1 MEPSEKYCF
10 PCSNTSSPIYY
21 KEERAVKEW
30 EISSSTA
37 ASQGLH
43 EASSIC
49 TFYHPCLHFTCLQEP
64 SPQGNKTK
72 ITAESRP
79 QKQLTWN
86 PNGLCWSKSS
96 QKTPLEPS
104 ALGIQQPLV
113 PLAPFTQHW
122 VPISHTEVVR
132 AELPHF
138 CGCPPTHAFPSTST

>member
-30 EISSSTA
+30 EVSSSTA
-37 ASQGLH
+37 AFQGLH

-49 TFYHPCLHFTCLQEP
+49 TFYHPCLRSTCLQEP

-72 ITAESRP
+72 ITAESRLW
-79 QKQLTWN
+79 KQLTWN
-86 PNGLCWSKSS
+86 SKGLYWGKSC
-96 QKTPLEPS
+96 QKRPS
-104 ALGIQQPLV
+104 ALGTQQPPIL
-113 PLAPFTQHW
+113 LAPSTQHW
-122 VPISHTEVVR
+122 LPVPCTDVVKVK
-132 AELPHF
+132 LPCF

>member
-1 MEPSEKYCF
+1 MEPSKKYCF

-30 EISSSTA
+30 EVSSSTA

-49 TFYHPCLHFTCLQEP
+49 TFYHPCLRFTCLQEP

-79 QKQLTWN
+79 WKQLAWN
-86 PNGLCWSKSS
+86 SNGLYWGESC
-96 QKTPLEPS
+96 QKTPLDPS
-104 ALGIQQPLV
+104 ALGTQEPLI
-113 PLAPFTQHW
+113 PIAPFTQHW
-122 VPISHTEVVR
+122 VPIPCTEALQ

-138 CGCPPTHAFPSTST
+138 YGCPPTHAFPSTST